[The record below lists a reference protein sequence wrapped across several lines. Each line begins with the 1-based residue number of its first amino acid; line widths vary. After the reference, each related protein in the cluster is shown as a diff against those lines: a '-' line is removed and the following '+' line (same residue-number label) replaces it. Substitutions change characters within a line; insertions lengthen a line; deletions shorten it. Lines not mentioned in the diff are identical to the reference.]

1 MFEWCLCQIR
11 FVRMI
16 VTMKKV
22 YTVDYVHMCVVMYIN
37 ELQMYENCVPGV
49 WIYGLYMIMV
59 ISLNFQCE

>member
-16 VTMKKV
+16 VTMTKV